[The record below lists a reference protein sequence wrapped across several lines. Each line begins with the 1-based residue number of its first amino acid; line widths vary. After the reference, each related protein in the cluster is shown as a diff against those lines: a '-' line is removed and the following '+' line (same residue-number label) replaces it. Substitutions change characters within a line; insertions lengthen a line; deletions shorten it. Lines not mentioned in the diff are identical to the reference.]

1 MKLSRKM
8 LTQKS
13 LFFFLST
20 TLLVTLTSES
30 SSAFSITQNPGL
42 LDYQAYSVF
51 IGEGQGF
58 TTLNAADPLDPS
70 SSIRALPFVTP
81 IKLGGTAGLLADLQL
96 DRVIERVINLTSKES
111 TDSNTVEV
119 DGIRFKIVMPK
130 RFLTIPSKQ
139 PDAKTDVSFGLTITN
154 IQQKHIYL
162 VRFNN
167 PIPVLVGKDNKNLP
181 VVLLRSP
188 IEPSKSDYVLL
199 NPGDSVNF
207 FLEGKLSWI
216 DRKYLELK
224 VTNLSGSTWSFVGLK
239 PETYKIQLIYSS
251 VIQTSFS
258 QPEIQVL
265 ENLWEGQVATPSVE
279 FWLVPQSSK
288 I

>member
-1 MKLSRKM
+1 M

-30 SSAFSITQNPGL
+30 SSAFSITQNPGF

-70 SSIRALPFVTP
+70 SSIKALPFVTP
-81 IKLGGTAGLLADLQL
+81 ITLGGTAGLLADLQL
-96 DRVIERVINLTSKES
+96 YRVLERVINLISKES

-119 DGIRFKIVMPK
+119 DGISFKIFMPK
-130 RFLTIPSKQ
+130 RLLTIPSKQ
-139 PDAKTDVSFGLTITN
+139 TDAKTDVSFGLTITN
-154 IQQKHIYL
+154 IQKKHIRL

-207 FLEGKLSWI
+207 LLEGKLSWI
-216 DRKYLELK
+216 DQKYLELK

-239 PETYKIQLIYSS
+239 PDAYKIQLIYSS
-251 VIQTSFS
+251 LIQTQFS

-265 ENLWEGQVATPSVE
+265 ENLWKGQVATPSVE
-279 FWLVPQSSK
+279 FWLVPQSGK

>member
-1 MKLSRKM
+1 M

-51 IGEGQGF
+51 IGEGQGLN
-58 TTLNAADPLDPS
+58 TLNAADPLDPS
-70 SSIRALPFVTP
+70 SS
-81 IKLGGTAGLLADLQL
+81 
-96 DRVIERVINLTSKES
+96 
-111 TDSNTVEV
+111 DSNTVEV

-139 PDAKTDVSFGLTITN
+139 SDAKTDVSFGLIITN
-154 IQQKHIYL
+154 IQKKHIHL

-167 PIPVLVGKDNKNLP
+167 PIPVLVGKDNKNIP
-181 VVLLRSP
+181 VVLLRGP
-188 IEPSKSDYVLL
+188 IEPSKSDYMLL

-207 FLEGKLSWI
+207 LLEGKLSWI
-216 DRKYLELK
+216 DQNYLELK

-239 PETYKIQLIYSS
+239 PDAYKIQLIYSS
-251 VIQTSFS
+251 LIQTQFS

-265 ENLWEGQVATPSVE
+265 ENLWKGQVATPSVE
-279 FWLVPQSSK
+279 FWLVPQSGK